1 MENREIIEIITNL
14 LENESL
20 TAREI
25 KDKNIDFFEDISIQK
40 LARILSN
47 NFTQINLKS
56 PYRYRNTNNLI
67 MTGNIEK
74 IKNILKIELNDGNF
88 LEYDFNTGEMSK
100 NLNLYDNIK
109 TLKENSLINV
119 FMHNKL
125 RKIEWLYNYP
135 ELLSNNLCDYDAY
148 DLEECPKGYINWLI
162 KNNEMITGGSV
173 REYKNELKYSAI
185 PFNILKNIEE
195 RYKSEEML
203 PICDDLFKNVNFKK
217 VLKNS
222 FEKMELSI
230 LEDFIELLRNI
241 IDTKRND
248 YKDYIDTNRTIKDN
262 IVNMQLLKWEN
273 LCANLKRMNFINGLE
288 IDKYIIVVPQTI
300 EDLILEGK
308 NQNNCVGHYYNNS
321 IEKGENLIYF
331 IRNKEHKEKSL
342 ITCRYNIKSK
352 KTVEYRTKNNNST
365 TKEQDTIIKSID
377 KIIKENL
384 K

>member
-14 LENESL
+14 LENENL

-25 KDKNIDFFEDISIQK
+25 KDKNIDFFEDMSIQK

-47 NFTQINLKS
+47 NFTPVNFKS

-74 IKNILKIELNDGNF
+74 IKNILKIELNDGDF
-88 LEYDFNTGEMSK
+88 LEYDFNTGKTSK
-100 NLNLYDNIK
+100 NLDLYDNIK
-109 TLKENSLINV
+109 TLKENSLINI
-119 FMHNKL
+119 FIQKHL
-125 RKIEWLYNYP
+125 RDIEWLYNYP
-135 ELLSNNLCDYDAY
+135 ELLGDIYDYDFQ

-162 KNNEMITGGSV
+162 KNDKMIT
-173 REYKNELKYSAI
+173 RESIRRYKYELKYSDI
-185 PFNILKNIEE
+185 PFNILKDLDGC
-195 RYKSEEML
+195 YKSEEML
-203 PICDDLFKNVNFKK
+203 PICNDLFKNTNFKK

-222 FEKMELSI
+222 FEKMELDM
-230 LEDFIELLRNI
+230 LDDLIELLHKI

-262 IVNMQLLKWEN
+262 VVNMQLLKWEN
-273 LCANLKRMNFINGLE
+273 LGINLKRMNFINGLE
-288 IDKYIIVVPQTI
+288 IDKYVIVVPQTI

-321 IEKGENLIYF
+321 IEEGKNLIYF

-342 ITCRYNIKSK
+342 ITCRYSISSK
-352 KTVEYRTKNNNST
+352 KTVEHRTKNNNST
-365 TKEQDTIIKSID
+365 TKEQNTIIELID